1 MRARLAV
8 SDARHCLL
16 AVLSLPG
23 LGVCPAARPSSFCLP
38 DGEVCRQAR
47 LPFRPGRLACGE
59 HTLYCADASEGMIYA
74 LDRDSLRTQSAF
86 AAGPEIESLALCGEG
101 KQLLALCGGADSV
114 QALDARA
121 GRLLGVAG
129 GLRPCALALDARTDR
144 AAVAGG
150 ASGEAMILDA
160 ATLSTRLRLAPGG
173 AVCGVCFFAGVLM
186 ALCAS
191 GEYETG
197 SVVGEVDASGR
208 WKPWIALPG
217 QPGTLATCDG
227 GLLVGHLGWLS
238 MLEAPNGRLRWQTRV
253 HGLPTHILPLG
264 RAAGFADGLDGLVG
278 LVDLRRGTVLR
289 RIRVEEPAGLA
300 CI

>member
-16 AVLSLPG
+16 AVLSLPD
-23 LGVCPAARPSSFCLP
+23 L
-38 DGEVCRQAR
+38 EVCQQAR

-121 GRLLGVAG
+121 GRLLGVAAA

>member
-16 AVLSLPG
+16 AVLSLPN
-23 LGVCPAARPSSFCLP
+23 L
-38 DGEVCRQAR
+38 EVCQQAR

-101 KQLLALCGGADSV
+101 KRLLALCGGADSV

-121 GRLLGVAG
+121 GRLLGVAAA

-186 ALCAS
+186 ALCAA

>member
-16 AVLSLPG
+16 AVLSLPD
-23 LGVCPAARPSSFCLP
+23 L
-38 DGEVCRQAR
+38 EVCQQAR

-101 KQLLALCGGADSV
+101 KRLLALCGGADSV

-121 GRLLGVAG
+121 GRLLGVAAA

-191 GEYETG
+191 GAYETG

>member
-16 AVLSLPG
+16 AVLSLPD
-23 LGVCPAARPSSFCLP
+23 L
-38 DGEVCRQAR
+38 EVCQQAR

-101 KQLLALCGGADSV
+101 KRLLALCGGADSV

-121 GRLLGVAG
+121 GRLLGVAAA

>member
-16 AVLSLPG
+16 AVLSLPD
-23 LGVCPAARPSSFCLP
+23 L
-38 DGEVCRQAR
+38 EVCQQAR

-59 HTLYCADASEGMIYA
+59 HTLYCADASEEMIYA
-74 LDRDSLRTQSAF
+74 LDRDTLRTQSAF

-101 KQLLALCGGADSV
+101 KRLLALCGGADSV

-121 GRLLGVAG
+121 GRLLGVAAA

>member
-16 AVLSLPG
+16 AVLSLPD
-23 LGVCPAARPSSFCLP
+23 L
-38 DGEVCRQAR
+38 EVCQQAR

-101 KQLLALCGGADSV
+101 KRLLALCGGADSV

-121 GRLLGVAG
+121 GRLLGVAAA

-186 ALCAS
+186 ALCAA

-208 WKPWIALPG
+208 WKPWRGFPPPG
-217 QPGTLATCDG
+217 PGWCGT
-227 GLLVGHLGWLS
+227 
-238 MLEAPNGRLRWQTRV
+238 GRSCRF
-253 HGLPTHILPLG
+253 PLK
-264 RAAGFADGLDGLVG
+264 RLWWETSFIWRPV
-278 LVDLRRGTVLR
+278 T
-289 RIRVEEPAGLA
+289 
-300 CI
+300 